1 MIIKRYDR
9 IKYILFG
16 DHCEAVRIAVG
27 NLMKDFDKAM
37 DVASTTDSKCASAV
51 ITIENEAKGLPREG
65 YEIKADGNGISI
77 KGADRRGTIYGIY
90 TLSEMLGVS
99 PWTFMADVPVLKKE
113 TFELADGFMTADH
126 PVIEYRGIFINDEE
140 ELDKW
145 VSLHMDEP
153 TIGVKTYEKIFELL
167 LRLKLN
173 YIWPAMHVNSF
184 NVLRE
189 NGELADRMGIVVGTS
204 HCDMLMR
211 SNNREWVPWLKK
223 KGYKDVEYD
232 WSIPGKNRKILK
244 EYWAES
250 VDQNKDFEV
259 SYTVGMRGIHDSGF
273 EVRKLEGLTGTELLN
288 AKTALLEEVIE
299 AQEKIIKE
307 RVPGESLKLFVPYK
321 EVLELY
327 DNGLKVPEDVTLV
340 WVNDNYGYVRRYPGE
355 KEKLRAGGN
364 GIYYHNSYWA
374 PAGNSYMFV
383 NTIPLAHTANE
394 LKKAYAEGIG
404 KLWVTNFGTLKPF
417 EEEMSYFADLAWETG
432 KEGGITENTDL
443 WLENWIKKTFG
454 ESIEEDAAEELAELL
469 NDFDQVSNVR
479 KVEHLEP
486 DVFLMNGYG
495 DEGAHRLHFYEKIF
509 VKANRIWEGLPAE
522 QKDAFF
528 ELILMKIHAVYYSHA
543 MFYYADRS
551 YLCEKHGKLSAA
563 KKYTALSMKFDL
575 LRKQMISYY
584 NNVMA
589 EGKWSG
595 ILTPE
600 DFPPPRTGCCPACVP
615 PLRKA
620 EKKLIVT
627 TWSGDNN
634 LEFTGLTTKW
644 IEVSNA
650 GEGGVDFEI
659 TAPPWLKLLY
669 VNGRVAE
676 ELRILI
682 ENRAV
687 EDCSGELLICS
698 RETGDRITVPV
709 SVKTGDEREDDN
721 RIAVEATD
729 LVKKEGHVSIIT
741 RLGRD
746 HGSLVQLDDETAKIV
761 YGFTIYAENTDAKLI
776 IHRFPTLNSVGR
788 IRARITLD
796 GKDEYIYE
804 AGARDEHMANWKDN
818 VQNNADTGCPI
829 RLTLTKGYHEI
840 EISGIDKYFSFTRFF
855 ILLGEGKPFNTG
867 VPCYCEDLPKEFD
880 TVAVAEKLYGKVTLE
895 TPKEIF
901 MTLNKV
907 TNWNADIDEYRE
919 AEPAVSP
926 EEWLEESK
934 NAIDR
939 ILCSAEKPLGTGF
952 DAAAALA
959 GTEYACINDAHGEIS
974 YCNSISHRGLGLAM
988 LIRDKKKRF
997 LPENAP
1003 ALEYAFEAENKGR
1016 YVLWLR
1022 MFMWDNKENAL
1033 EITLDGKRYEGKDF
1047 LKPDFWNF
1055 NSENAWKWYPT
1066 CEADLE
1072 AGIHKLSIRFLEGG
1086 LRIDGIHFETGRSI
1100 WKN

>member
-1 MIIKRYDR
+1 
-9 IKYILFG
+9 
-16 DHCEAVRIAVG
+16 
-27 NLMKDFDKAM
+27 
-37 DVASTTDSKCASAV
+37 
-51 ITIENEAKGLPREG
+51 
-65 YEIKADGNGISI
+65 
-77 KGADRRGTIYGIY
+77 
-90 TLSEMLGVS
+90 MLGVS

-113 TFELADGFMTADH
+113 IFELPDGFVTADH

-211 SNNREWVPWLKK
+211 SNNREWVPWLEK

-273 EVRKLEGLTGTELLN
+273 EVRELNGLEGKELVD
-288 AKTALLEEVIE
+288 AKTRLLEDVIE
-299 AQEKIIKE
+299 AQEKIISD
-307 RVPGESLKLFVPYK
+307 RAPGDVMKLFVPYK

-417 EEEMSYFADLAWETG
+417 EEEMSFYADLAWETG
-432 KEGGITENTDL
+432 KDKRSTDDVDT
-443 WLENWIKKTFG
+443 WLKNWIKKTFG
-454 ESIEEDAAEELAELL
+454 ESMDDATAEELAVLL

-479 KVEHLEP
+479 KIEHLEP
-486 DVFLMNGYG
+486 DVFPMNGYG

-509 VKANRIWEGLPAE
+509 DKANRIWEGLPAE
-522 QKDAFF
+522 QKDAFY
-528 ELILMKIHAVYYSHA
+528 ELILMKIHAVYYSNA
-543 MFYYADRS
+543 MFSYADRS
-551 YLCEKHGKLSAA
+551 ALCEKQGKHSAA
-563 KKYTALSMKFDL
+563 KKYTALSLKFDL
-575 LRKQMISYY
+575 LRKQMLSYY
-584 NNVMA
+584 NNKMA
-589 EGKWSG
+589 GGKWSG

-615 PLRKA
+615 PLETA
-620 EKKLIVT
+620 GKKLVVT
-627 TWSGDNN
+627 TWSGDNS
-634 LEFTGLTTKW
+634 LKFTGIKTKW
-644 IEVSNA
+644 IDVSNA
-650 GEGGVDFEI
+650 GEGEIDFEI
-659 TAPPWLKLLY
+659 KAPEWLKLSCIK
-669 VNGRVAE
+669 GRTAE
-676 ELRILI
+676 DKRILA
-682 ENRAV
+682 ENIC
-687 EDCSGELLICS
+687 EEECSGEIEIS
-698 RETGDRITVPV
+698 SSETGDKVIIPV
-709 SVKTGDEREDDN
+709 RVKHGDIREDDN
-721 RIAVEATD
+721 RIAIEAVD
-729 LVKKEGHVSIIT
+729 FVKAEGRVSVIP

-746 HGSLVQLDDETAKIV
+746 HGSLVQLDDDSAKVV
-761 YGFTIYAENTDAKLI
+761 YRFEIFEEVPAKLVF
-776 IHRFPTLNSVGR
+776 HRFPTLNSVGR
-788 IRARITLD
+788 IRAKITLD
-796 GKDEYIYE
+796 GKESYTYE
-804 AGARDEHMANWKDN
+804 AKATDEHIANWKDN
-818 VQNNADTGCPI
+818 VQNNMDDACPI
-829 RLTLTKGYHEI
+829 LLLLSKGVHEI
-840 EISGIDKYFSFTRFF
+840 EVSGIDRYFSFTRLF
-855 ILLGEGKPFNTG
+855 ILLGEAKRFNLG
-867 VPCYCEDLPKEFD
+867 VPCYGEDLPEEAD
-880 TVAVAEKLYGKVTLE
+880 TKALAERLYGNVTLDK
-895 TPKEIF
+895 PREIF

-919 AEPAVSP
+919 VEPAVSP
-926 EEWLEESK
+926 DEWLEESQ

-939 ILCSAEKPLGTGF
+939 ILCSAEKPLGTDF

-974 YCNSISHRGLGLAM
+974 YCNSLSHRGLGLAM
-988 LIRDKKKRF
+988 LIRDKKKRYST
-997 LPENAP
+997 ENAP

-1016 YVLWLR
+1016 YVLWLH